1 VTVQPGIVVP
11 PSNVQLLGDN
21 ANLTTGVQVAITPS
35 GTDAVTTTGNYT
47 VSASSAGTYTVTPS
61 KVIHTGLVDIRPAG
75 QKVWNVKDVQAIQ
88 AHIGSGAKLTTTPQ
102 LIAANVVL
110 ATGASNETNH
120 RLNTADWSA
129 LAQFING
136 VPNNLD
142 RFRWRFIPTDL
153 VPVTPVSTAPRSFSF
168 VPAGGY
174 LGSQNGTN
182 YGTYPESRTTTL
194 SGSETGQDFTAIR
207 IGDVVQEPGV
217 PLTPFGNDPDA
228 RYAGAPLVWR
238 VNDSA
243 LEKGRTIEATFRAGQ
258 LTELKGWQFGLH
270 FDPEYLELEDLITT
284 KALPMDPEVNFG
296 LYQADQGNIRSLWSD
311 AEKQSLKRDEPV
323 FTLRFKALQSG
334 VKLSDVLR
342 LDEAVQQS
350 FALSPNLDEVA
361 VMLSFDG
368 SRAFG
373 KEPILY
379 QNTPN
384 PFDKETRVRFELPTD
399 SDIQLSIHDV
409 TGRLI
414 QEFNGFYS
422 EGLHEVIF
430 NRGQLGKYSGV
441 LYYTLR
447 CGDFTA
453 TRRMIVIE

>member
-1 VTVQPGIVVP
+1 
-11 PSNVQLLGDN
+11 
-21 ANLTTGVQVAITPS
+21 
-35 GTDAVTTTGNYT
+35 
-47 VSASSAGTYTVTPS
+47 
-61 KVIHTGLVDIRPAG
+61 
-75 QKVWNVKDVQAIQ
+75 
-88 AHIGSGAKLTTTPQ
+88 
-102 LIAANVVL
+102 
-110 ATGASNETNH
+110 
-120 RLNTADWSA
+120 
-129 LAQFING
+129 
-136 VPNNLD
+136 
-142 RFRWRFIPTDL
+142 
-153 VPVTPVSTAPRSFSF
+153 
-168 VPAGGY
+168 
-174 LGSQNGTN
+174 
-182 YGTYPESRTTTL
+182 
-194 SGSETGQDFTAIR
+194 
-207 IGDVVQEPGV
+207 
-217 PLTPFGNDPDA
+217 
-228 RYAGAPLVWR
+228 
-238 VNDSA
+238 
-243 LEKGRTIEATFRAGQ
+243 
-258 LTELKGWQFGLH
+258 
-270 FDPEYLELEDLITT
+270 
-284 KALPMDPEVNFG
+284 VNFG

-350 FALSPNLDEVA
+350 LALSPNLDEVA